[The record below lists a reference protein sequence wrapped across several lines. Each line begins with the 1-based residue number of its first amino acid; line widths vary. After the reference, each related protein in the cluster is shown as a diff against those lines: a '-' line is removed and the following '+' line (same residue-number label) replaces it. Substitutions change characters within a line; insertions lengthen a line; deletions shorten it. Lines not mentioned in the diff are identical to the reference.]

1 MPEPKSIVVGEAQQE
16 LMEWQ
21 GQWVVQ
27 LKTAWLTILD
37 DLMLLCC
44 LFVRLFVNKF
54 ASDEC

>member
-1 MPEPKSIVVGEAQQE
+1 VVGEAQQE